1 MASIIPYILI
11 GGAIAYMTVGRKSGN
26 GNGKKNGLK
35 ENGEEEE
42 TPYLWI
48 SEDCSEVKIM
58 GFDVD
63 ELVAE
68 SDDPEFVAMATSA
81 GKAWAVEKLK
91 IPEWFEK
98 RPGVEGP
105 ALEGLTLEIA
115 DWAYPHCEFSETD
128 MKMSGTTKNIALRE
142 IHSLVLL
149 HAAEIYKQK

>member
-11 GGAIAYMTVGRKSGN
+11 GGAIAYMTVG
-26 GNGKKNGLK
+26 KKNGSGKKIGKK
-35 ENGEEEE
+35 EETPEE

-48 SEDCSEVKIM
+48 SDDCSEVKIL

-63 ELVAE
+63 ELVTK
-68 SDDPEFVAMATSA
+68 SDDPEFVAMATST
-81 GKAWAVEKLK
+81 GKAWAVERLNL
-91 IPEWFEK
+91 PEWFEK

-115 DWAYPHCEFSETD
+115 DWAYPHCKFSEAD
-128 MKMSGTTKNIALRE
+128 MKMRGTPKNIALRE

-149 HAAEIYKQK
+149 HAADVYKQK